1 MKCNLNY
8 GFWVNMMHQRRF
20 INCNKYAPPVQD
32 THKGGFASEGSRNE
46 GNFHVSLSQFCCKP
60 KTALK
65 VTVLR
70 NNNNL
75 KKNPQMG
82 QHQRMLL

>member
-1 MKCNLNY
+1 M
-8 GFWVNMMHQRRF
+8 NMMRQRRF

-65 VTVLR
+65 VKVLR
-70 NNNNL
+70 NNNN
-75 KKNPQMG
+75 
-82 QHQRMLL
+82 